1 MSDTVETTEQN
12 VGQNVDTV
20 QQEPTPNADSMTEAL
35 QNDNSPNSMAE
46 ALQND
51 NEPAPNQPQEIEY
64 TFKDKDGNDV
74 TEGEY
79 IGHVKG
85 IAKDLGLSKEQ
96 AQKFYEQAQDKVNEI
111 NTQALENAKVEWI
124 NQTLADE
131 EIGGQHLTE
140 SRTNALKAI
149 RSFGSNEF
157 KELLINTGIIE
168 HPEIVRFLSRVGKAT
183 SADDKF
189 INGAKPNSQKQS
201 FLREIYGKN
210 SPELFDE

>member
-1 MSDTVETTEQN
+1 MSETLNQTEQPTVETTEQEVQPSADN
-12 VGQNVDTV
+12 MTSALQNDANS
-20 QQEPTPNADSMTEAL
+20 TPNNMTEAL
-35 QNDNSPNSMAE
+35 NSDTAPV
-46 ALQND
+46 
-51 NEPAPNQPQEIEY
+51 APNEPQEIEY

-74 TEGEY
+74 TDGEY

-111 NTQALENAKVEWI
+111 NTQALENAKNEWI
-124 NQTLADE
+124 NQTVADE

-140 SRTNALKAI
+140 SRNNALKAI

-168 HPEIVRFLSRVGKAT
+168 HPEIIRFLSRVGKAT
-183 SADDKF
+183 SADAQFIEGSKPAEDK
-189 INGAKPNSQKQS
+189 GS
-201 FLREIYGKN
+201 FLKAIYGKN

>member
-1 MSDTVETTEQN
+1 MSEALNQTEQPTVETTEQK
-12 VGQNVDTV
+12 VQTSTDTITSALQNEVNSA
-20 QQEPTPNADSMTEAL
+20 PNNMTEAL
-35 QNDNSPNSMAE
+35 NNDT
-46 ALQND
+46 
-51 NEPAPNQPQEIEY
+51 APVVPSEPQEIEY

-124 NQTLADE
+124 NQTVADE

-168 HPEIVRFLSRVGKAT
+168 HPEIVDFYHG
-183 SADDKF
+183 
-189 INGAKPNSQKQS
+189 
-201 FLREIYGKN
+201 
-210 SPELFDE
+210 

>member
-1 MSDTVETTEQN
+1 MSEALNQTEQPTVETTEQE
-12 VGQNVDTV
+12 VQTSTDTITSALQNEVNSA
-20 QQEPTPNADSMTEAL
+20 PNNMTEAL
-35 QNDNSPNSMAE
+35 NNDT
-46 ALQND
+46 
-51 NEPAPNQPQEIEY
+51 APVTPSEPQEIEY

-74 TEGEY
+74 TDGEY

-124 NQTLADE
+124 NQTVADE

-140 SRTNALKAI
+140 SRNNALKAI

-168 HPEIVRFLSRVGKAT
+168 HPEIIRFLSRVGKAT
-183 SADDKF
+183 SADAQF
-189 INGAKPNSQKQS
+189 RIRALS
-201 FLREIYGKN
+201 
-210 SPELFDE
+210 